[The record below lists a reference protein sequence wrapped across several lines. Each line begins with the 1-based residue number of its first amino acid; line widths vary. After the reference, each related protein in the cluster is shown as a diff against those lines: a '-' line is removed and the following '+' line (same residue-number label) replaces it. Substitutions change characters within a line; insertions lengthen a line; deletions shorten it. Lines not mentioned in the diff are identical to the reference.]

1 MAGSLHSDAEIV
13 ADITG
18 GSRPASEPDQAFDVG
33 DTFQW
38 GATLRFLPSILETDY
53 WQGSEAGRLQ
63 ILDQTASLGYALIWT
78 AAYLNGAPPYLL
90 IWVAT
95 AAIQLALLWV
105 RPAAWK
111 QQRHLWLCGLQI
123 VRTLAQAAALSQVQ
137 EPLTAGSLWGLVQSR
152 VLHHCLLV
160 LLYQVP
166 ILYHTPWLAVSAGSA
181 LLTCM
186 RLVPGGL
193 AAVSPAALAAGSM
206 APSLEDA
213 AAPSS
218 SAAAVAAAWDAR
230 GLRLLLAPA
239 GIAAQVVRWLGD
251 TLPELRQLPLGSQLP
266 QQQMLAC
273 LVYWHLFGMA
283 LLPLY
288 IAYCME
294 WAYKLQCL
302 LQHPQLAGLRT
313 QLVSATAAVMHTS
326 RLLGLGV
333 ACVWLVCLAAASW
346 GLSSVVASALTVTAG
361 T

>member
-1 MAGSLHSDAEIV
+1 V
-13 ADITG
+13 ADING
-18 GSRPASEPDQAFDVG
+18 SSRPASEPDQAFDVG

-38 GATLRFLPSILETDY
+38 GATLRFMPSILETDY
-53 WQGSEAGRLQ
+53 WQSSEAGRLQ
-63 ILDQTASLGYALIWT
+63 ILDQTATLGYTLIWM

-95 AAIQLALLWV
+95 AGIQLGWMWG
-105 RPAAWK
+105 RPAVWR
-111 QQRHLWLCGLQI
+111 QQRHLWLVGLQI
-123 VRTLAQAAALSQVQ
+123 VRTLAQAAALSHTQ

-160 LLYQVP
+160 LLYQIP
-166 ILYHTPWLAVSAGSA
+166 IVYHSPWLAVSAGSV

-193 AAVSPAALAAGSM
+193 ATVSPAALAAGTM
-206 APSLEDA
+206 APNLEDA
-213 AAPSS
+213 AAPS
-218 SAAAVAAAWDAR
+218 AAAAWDAR
-230 GLRLLLAPA
+230 GLQLLLAPA
-239 GIAAQVVRWLGD
+239 GVASQVVRWLGD
-251 TLPELRQLPLGSQLP
+251 TLPELRQLPLGTQPP
-266 QQQMLAC
+266 QQQLLAC
-273 LVYWHLFGMA
+273 LVFWHLFGMT

-333 ACVWLVCLAAASW
+333 AVVWLVCLAAVSW
-346 GLSSVVASALTVTAG
+346 VASTVIASAVAVSAIS
-361 T
+361 